1 MKDRTFKAIIGS
13 DNPLE
18 TARVLLAPY
27 NMQTLNTKVNACT
40 LCSSKNSKE
49 MSYGNPNANILI
61 ITDYATDIQ
70 EYKNLFKDLLN
81 RSNIV
86 QSDIFITPS
95 VRCICKRSDNEYRLP
110 SYTELKNCKQYTDFT
125 IDFVKPDVIIS
136 MGATALNQFIPDNV
150 NFLENVEKDTYYKG
164 IFTLITYSVRDIFNF
179 NKLNEPTD
187 DKIDHIINILN
198 KAQKYVNN
206 KEVK

>member
-18 TARVLLAPY
+18 TARVMLAPY
-27 NMQTLNTKVNACT
+27 NMQVLNTKINTCT
-40 LCSSKNSKE
+40 LCSSTNNKE
-49 MSYGNPNANILI
+49 ISYGNPNANILI

-70 EYKNLFKDLLN
+70 EYKDLFKDLLN

-86 QSDIFITPS
+86 QSDIFITSS
-95 VRCICKRSDNEYRLP
+95 VRCICKRSDNKYRLP

-179 NKLNEPTD
+179 SKLNEPTD

-198 KAQKYVNN
+198 KAQKYVDN
-206 KEVK
+206 KE

>member
-18 TARVLLAPY
+18 TARVMLAPY
-27 NMQTLNTKVNACT
+27 NMQVLNTKINTCT
-40 LCSSKNSKE
+40 LCSSTNNKE
-49 MSYGNPNANILI
+49 ISYGNPNANILI

-70 EYKNLFKDLLN
+70 EYKDLFKDLLN

-86 QSDIFITPS
+86 QSDIFITSS
-95 VRCICKRSDNEYRLP
+95 VRCICKRSDNKYRLP

-150 NFLENVEKDTYYKG
+150 NFLENVNKDTYYKG

-198 KAQKYVNN
+198 KAQKYVDN
-206 KEVK
+206 KE

>member
-1 MKDRTFKAIIGS
+1 MKDRTFKAIRAS

-18 TARVLLAPY
+18 TARVMLAPY
-27 NMQTLNTKVNACT
+27 NMQVLNTKINTCT
-40 LCSSKNSKE
+40 LCSSTNNKE
-49 MSYGNPNANILI
+49 ISYGNPNANILI
-61 ITDYATDIQ
+61 ITDDATDIQ
-70 EYKNLFKDLLN
+70 EYKDLFKDLLN

-86 QSDIFITPS
+86 QSDIFITSS
-95 VRCICKRSDNEYRLP
+95 VRCICKRSDNKYRLP

-150 NFLENVEKDTYYKG
+150 NFLENVNKDTYYKG

-187 DKIDHIINILN
+187 DKIDYIINILN

-206 KEVK
+206 KE

>member
-18 TARVLLAPY
+18 TARVMLAPY
-27 NMQTLNTKVNACT
+27 NMQVLNTKINTCT
-40 LCSSKNSKE
+40 LCSSTNNKE
-49 MSYGNPNANILI
+49 ISYGNPNANILI

-70 EYKNLFKDLLN
+70 EYKDLFKDLLN

-86 QSDIFITPS
+86 QSDIFITSS
-95 VRCICKRSDNEYRLP
+95 VRCICKRSDNKYRLP

-150 NFLENVEKDTYYKG
+150 NFLENVNKDTYYKG

-179 NKLNEPTD
+179 SKLNEPTD

-198 KAQKYVNN
+198 KAQKYVDN
-206 KEVK
+206 KE

>member
-40 LCSSKNSKE
+40 LCSNKNSKE

-81 RSNIV
+81 KSNII

-179 NKLNEPTD
+179 RKLNEPTD

-198 KAQKYVNN
+198 KAQAYVNN
-206 KEVK
+206 KE

>member
-1 MKDRTFKAIIGS
+1 MKDRIFKAIIGS

-18 TARVLLAPY
+18 TARVMLAPY
-27 NMQTLNTKVNACT
+27 NMQVLNTKINTCT
-40 LCSSKNSKE
+40 LCSSTNNKE
-49 MSYGNPNANILI
+49 ISYGNPNANILI

-70 EYKNLFKDLLN
+70 EYKDLFKDLLN

-86 QSDIFITPS
+86 QSDIFITSS
-95 VRCICKRSDNEYRLP
+95 VRCICKRSDNKYRLP

-150 NFLENVEKDTYYKG
+150 NFLENVNKDTYYKG

-198 KAQKYVNN
+198 KGQKYVNN
-206 KEVK
+206 KE

>member
-18 TARVLLAPY
+18 TARVMLAPY
-27 NMQTLNTKVNACT
+27 NMQVLNTKINTCT
-40 LCSSKNSKE
+40 LCSSTNNKE
-49 MSYGNPNANILI
+49 ISYGNPNANILI

-70 EYKNLFKDLLN
+70 EYKDLFKDLLN

-86 QSDIFITPS
+86 QSDIFITSS
-95 VRCICKRSDNEYRLP
+95 VRCICKRSDNKYRLP

-150 NFLENVEKDTYYKG
+150 NFLENVNKDTYYKG

-198 KAQKYVNN
+198 KAQEYVNN
-206 KEVK
+206 KE

>member
-18 TARVLLAPY
+18 TARVMLAPY
-27 NMQTLNTKVNACT
+27 NMQVLNTKINTCT
-40 LCSSKNSKE
+40 LCSSTNNKE
-49 MSYGNPNANILI
+49 ISYGNPNANILI

-70 EYKNLFKDLLN
+70 EYKDLFKDLLN

-86 QSDIFITPS
+86 QSDIFITSS
-95 VRCICKRSDNEYRLP
+95 VRCICKRSDNKYRLP

-150 NFLENVEKDTYYKG
+150 NFLENVNKDTYYKG

-187 DKIDHIINILN
+187 DKIDHIVNILN

-206 KEVK
+206 KE

>member
-18 TARVLLAPY
+18 TARVMLAPY
-27 NMQTLNTKVNACT
+27 NMQVLNTKINTCT
-40 LCSSKNSKE
+40 LCSSTNNKE
-49 MSYGNPNANILI
+49 ISYGNPNANILI

-70 EYKNLFKDLLN
+70 EYKDLFKDLLN

-86 QSDIFITPS
+86 QSDIFITSS
-95 VRCICKRSDNEYRLP
+95 VRCICKRSDNKYRLP

-179 NKLNEPTD
+179 NKLNEPID
-187 DKIDHIINILN
+187 DKIDHIVNILN

-206 KEVK
+206 KE

>member
-18 TARVLLAPY
+18 TARVMLAPY
-27 NMQTLNTKVNACT
+27 NMQVLNTKINTCT
-40 LCSSKNSKE
+40 LCSSTNNKE
-49 MSYGNPNANILI
+49 ISYGNPNANILI

-70 EYKNLFKDLLN
+70 EYKDLFKDLLN

-86 QSDIFITPS
+86 QSDIFITSS
-95 VRCICKRSDNEYRLP
+95 VRCICKRSDNKYRLP

-150 NFLENVEKDTYYKG
+150 NFLENVNKDTYYKG
-164 IFTLITYSVRDIFNF
+164 IFTLITYSGRDIFNF

-187 DKIDHIINILN
+187 DKVDHIISILN
-198 KAQKYVNN
+198 KAQEYVNN
-206 KEVK
+206 KE

>member
-18 TARVLLAPY
+18 TARVMLAPY
-27 NMQTLNTKVNACT
+27 NMQVLNTKINTCT
-40 LCSSKNSKE
+40 LCSSTNNKE
-49 MSYGNPNANILI
+49 ISYGNPNANILI

-70 EYKNLFKDLLN
+70 EYKDLFKDLLN

-86 QSDIFITPS
+86 QSDIFITSS
-95 VRCICKRSDNEYRLP
+95 VRCICKRSDNKYRLP

-150 NFLENVEKDTYYKG
+150 NFLENVDKDTYYKG

-179 NKLNEPTD
+179 NKLNEPID
-187 DKIDHIINILN
+187 DKIDHIVNILN

-206 KEVK
+206 KE

>member
-27 NMQTLNTKVNACT
+27 NMQTLNTKVKACT
-40 LCSSKNSKE
+40 LCSSTNCKE

-179 NKLNEPTD
+179 RKLNEPTD

-206 KEVK
+206 KE

>member
-18 TARVLLAPY
+18 TARVMLAPY
-27 NMQTLNTKVNACT
+27 NMQVLNTKINTCT
-40 LCSSKNSKE
+40 LCSSTNNKE
-49 MSYGNPNANILI
+49 ISYGNPNANILI
-61 ITDYATDIQ
+61 ITDYDTDIQ
-70 EYKNLFKDLLN
+70 EYKDLFKDLLN
-81 RSNIV
+81 KSNIV
-86 QSDIFITPS
+86 QSDIFITSS

-150 NFLENVEKDTYYKG
+150 NFLENINKDTYYKG

-198 KAQKYVNN
+198 KAQKYVDN
-206 KEVK
+206 KE

>member
-18 TARVLLAPY
+18 TARVMLAPY
-27 NMQTLNTKVNACT
+27 NMQVLNTKINTCT
-40 LCSSKNSKE
+40 LCSSTNNKE
-49 MSYGNPNANILI
+49 ISYGNPNANILI

-70 EYKNLFKDLLN
+70 EYKDLFKDLLN
-81 RSNIV
+81 KSNIV

-95 VRCICKRSDNEYRLP
+95 VRCICKRSDNKYRLP

-150 NFLENVEKDTYYKG
+150 NFLENVNKDTYYKG

-206 KEVK
+206 KE

>member
-27 NMQTLNTKVNACT
+27 NMQTLNTKVNKCT
-40 LCSSKNSKE
+40 LCNDKNKRD
-49 MSYGNPNANILI
+49 MSYGNPNAHILI

-95 VRCICKRSDNEYRLP
+95 VRCICKRSDNE
-110 SYTELKNCKQYTDFT
+110 
-125 IDFVKPDVIIS
+125 
-136 MGATALNQFIPDNV
+136 
-150 NFLENVEKDTYYKG
+150 
-164 IFTLITYSVRDIFNF
+164 
-179 NKLNEPTD
+179 
-187 DKIDHIINILN
+187 
-198 KAQKYVNN
+198 
-206 KEVK
+206 

>member
-18 TARVLLAPY
+18 TARVMLAPY
-27 NMQTLNTKVNACT
+27 NMQVLNTKINTCT
-40 LCSSKNSKE
+40 LCSSTNNKE
-49 MSYGNPNANILI
+49 ISYGNPNANILI

-70 EYKNLFKDLLN
+70 EYKDLFKDLLN

-86 QSDIFITPS
+86 QSDIFITSS
-95 VRCICKRSDNEYRLP
+95 VRCICKRSDNKYRLP

-150 NFLENVEKDTYYKG
+150 NFLENVNKDTYYKG

-206 KEVK
+206 KE

>member
-18 TARVLLAPY
+18 TARVMLAPY
-27 NMQTLNTKVNACT
+27 NMQVLNTKINTCT
-40 LCSSKNSKE
+40 LCSSTNNKE
-49 MSYGNPNANILI
+49 ISYGNPNANILI

-70 EYKNLFKDLLN
+70 EYKDLFKDLLN

-86 QSDIFITPS
+86 QSDIFITSS
-95 VRCICKRSDNEYRLP
+95 VRCICKRSDNKYRLP

-150 NFLENVEKDTYYKG
+150 NFLENINKDTYYKG

-187 DKIDHIINILN
+187 DKIDHIVNILN

-206 KEVK
+206 KE

>member
-18 TARVLLAPY
+18 TARVMLAPY
-27 NMQTLNTKVNACT
+27 NMQVLNTKINTCT
-40 LCSSKNSKE
+40 LCSSTNNKE
-49 MSYGNPNANILI
+49 ISYGNPNANILI

-70 EYKNLFKDLLN
+70 EYKDLFKNLLN

-86 QSDIFITPS
+86 QSDIFITSS
-95 VRCICKRSDNEYRLP
+95 VRCICKRSDSEYRLP

-150 NFLENVEKDTYYKG
+150 NFLENVNKDTYYKG

-187 DKIDHIINILN
+187 DKIDHIVNILN

-206 KEVK
+206 KE

>member
-18 TARVLLAPY
+18 TARVMLAPY
-27 NMQTLNTKVNACT
+27 NMQVLNTKIKTCT
-40 LCSSKNSKE
+40 LCSSTNNKE
-49 MSYGNPNANILI
+49 ISYGNPNANILI

-70 EYKNLFKDLLN
+70 EYKDLFKDLLN

-150 NFLENVEKDTYYKG
+150 NFLENVNKDTYYKG

-179 NKLNEPTD
+179 NKLNEPTY

-206 KEVK
+206 KE

>member
-18 TARVLLAPY
+18 TARVMLAPY
-27 NMQTLNTKVNACT
+27 NMQVLNTKINTCT
-40 LCSSKNSKE
+40 LCSSTNNKE
-49 MSYGNPNANILI
+49 ISYGNPNANILI

-70 EYKNLFKDLLN
+70 EYKDLFKDLLN

-86 QSDIFITPS
+86 QSDIFITSS
-95 VRCICKRSDNEYRLP
+95 VRCICKRSDNKYRLP

-150 NFLENVEKDTYYKG
+150 NFLENVNKNTYYKG

-179 NKLNEPTD
+179 NKLNEPID

-206 KEVK
+206 KE

>member
-27 NMQTLNTKVNACT
+27 NMQTLNTKVNTCT
-40 LCSSKNSKE
+40 LCSSTNNKE
-49 MSYGNPNANILI
+49 ISYGNPNANILI

-70 EYKNLFKDLLN
+70 EYKDLFKDLLN
-81 RSNIV
+81 KSNIV
-86 QSDIFITPS
+86 QSDIFITSS
-95 VRCICKRSDNEYRLP
+95 VRCICKRSDNKYRLP

-179 NKLNEPTD
+179 SKLNEPTD

-198 KAQKYVNN
+198 KAQKYVDN
-206 KEVK
+206 KE

>member
-40 LCSSKNSKE
+40 LCSNKNNKE

-86 QSDIFITPS
+86 QSDIFVTPS
-95 VRCICKRSDNEYRLP
+95 VRCICREVIMN
-110 SYTELKNCKQYTDFT
+110 TDCL
-125 IDFVKPDVIIS
+125 
-136 MGATALNQFIPDNV
+136 A
-150 NFLENVEKDTYYKG
+150 
-164 IFTLITYSVRDIFNF
+164 
-179 NKLNEPTD
+179 
-187 DKIDHIINILN
+187 ILN
-198 KAQKYVNN
+198 LKIVNN
-206 KEVK
+206 IQILLLIL